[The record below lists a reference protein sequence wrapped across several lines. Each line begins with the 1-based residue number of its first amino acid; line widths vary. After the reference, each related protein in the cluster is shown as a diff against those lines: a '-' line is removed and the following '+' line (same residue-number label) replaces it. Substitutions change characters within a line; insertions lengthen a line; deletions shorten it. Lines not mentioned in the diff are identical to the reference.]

1 MGSSGKSGKSGK
13 GGKFISGLNW
23 AIKIVQVSPGVAGF
37 KPDVLDARVGDTLQA
52 QVSDAVTWGNT
63 TADVHQP
70 IRDYGEDWEDGEALC
85 NPIPANSPSTPQ
97 FVVVGQVGDVINY
110 KCKFHPE
117 ETGSITIV
125 PRFK

>member
-1 MGSSGKSGKSGK
+1 MGSSGKSGKGGK
-13 GGKFISGLNW
+13 GGKFISGLDW
-23 AIKIVQVSPGVAGF
+23 SIKIVQVSPDVAGF
-37 KPDVLDARVGDTLQA
+37 EPDVLGARVGDTLQA
-52 QVSDAVTWGNT
+52 QVSDAVAWGNT

-70 IRDYGEDWEDGEALC
+70 IHAVSEVPLC